1 MTSFSDSPLDWEH
14 ETTAIPASGLSLT
27 RTATEEERAA
37 LAAALDLPAVEEL
50 TMTYRIVPG
59 RAEPYRMTGR
69 LSARVVQPCIVTLE
83 PVEGTVEEDID
94 IVFDG
99 SHDKDSSDPGEEGEE
114 KAILDGPDREL
125 IDNGRLPIGRIA
137 YEILSAGLDPY
148 PKKDGAEFQWSDP
161 KAADI
166 AQAANP
172 FAALKA
178 LKRGE

>member
-1 MTSFSDSPLDWEH
+1 MTSLSDSPLDWEH

-27 RTATEEERAA
+27 RTATEAERGA
-37 LAAALDLPAVEEL
+37 LAAALDLPAIDAL
-50 TMTYRIVPG
+50 TLTYRIVPG

-69 LSARVVQPCIVTLE
+69 LSARVVQPCVVTLE
-83 PVEGTVEEDID
+83 PVAGTVEEDID
-94 IVFDG
+94 IVFADTPGDDG
-99 SHDKDSSDPGEEGEE
+99 EDGAEGEE
-114 KAILDGPDREL
+114 KAVLDGPDREL

-137 YEILSAGLDPY
+137 YEVLSAGLDPY
-148 PKKDGAEFQWSDP
+148 PRKDGAEFQWSDP